1 MQQVSNPDISTSQK
15 LLNEFQEKSIT
26 MLRSNPEIQDSLRE
40 LALINHPIN
49 GIITITNATKSY
61 IKYMRSHGVKL
72 EKNRPLMTYMSIP
85 QFFKTT
91 QNQLGKDV
99 LLILQRYQNFTAEE
113 KQRKFLFIF
122 QTPYSFDPS
131 QSLKNMIIVEDIFP
145 LK

>member
-1 MQQVSNPDISTSQK
+1 MQQVSNPDISTPQK
-15 LLNEFQEKSIT
+15 LLNEFQEKSIA
-26 MLRSNPEIQDSLRE
+26 MLRSNLEIQNSLRE
-40 LALINHPIN
+40 LVLLNHPIN

-85 QFFKTT
+85 QFFKTN

-99 LLILQRYQNFTAEE
+99 LLILQKYQNFTAEE

-131 QSLKNMIIVEDIFP
+131 QSLKNMVIVEDIFP
-145 LK
+145 L